1 MPRQGIR
8 SEPREDQDRTSA
20 PEAPEMP
27 LDTPEPASEAGAAAG
42 PGAPEAAE
50 FPILRTAQKRQG
62 SVLQL
67 IILAMLG
74 MAIGFA
80 VVMLI

>member
-1 MPRQGIR
+1 
-8 SEPREDQDRTSA
+8 
-20 PEAPEMP
+20 MP
-27 LDTPEPASEAGAAAG
+27 LHAPDPESEAGAAG
-42 PGAPEAAE
+42 PDAPETAE
-50 FPILRTAQKRQG
+50 LPTLRTAQKRQG